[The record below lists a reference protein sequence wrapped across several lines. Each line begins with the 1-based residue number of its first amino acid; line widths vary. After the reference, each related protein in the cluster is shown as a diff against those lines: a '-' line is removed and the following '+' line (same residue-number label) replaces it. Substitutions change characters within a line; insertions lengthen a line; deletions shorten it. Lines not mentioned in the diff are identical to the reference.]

1 MPERVILDPVEQR
14 VLGSLLEKQRTVPDS
29 YPLSLNSLRTACNQA
44 TSRDPV
50 TDYDEP
56 AVLDAL
62 GRLRDRELVRFAKPT
77 GLRVVKYHQRLEE
90 RLGLDPAGAALLAV
104 LLLRGPQ
111 TAGELRP
118 RTDRLHDF
126 ADREAVEAALQE
138 LAAAEPAL
146 VAVLDRQPGQH
157 DRRWVHLLGGEP
169 PAPVEAA
176 PPVDREVVLV
186 DGPRARDRK
195 IAAEYD
201 RLADAYA
208 ERLGDELAE
217 KPFDRWLLEQLAG
230 NAPGQALDVGCGPG
244 QIAGFLAELEME
256 VTGLD
261 LSPAMLTQARAAYP
275 ELSFVQGSFDLPPM
289 PRGSDP
295 RDPGWGLV
303 TAWYAFVHLAGSE
316 ITPAIA
322 ALAKVLCRGGY
333 LALALHVG
341 HDVVHPGEVV
351 GVETELDFVLHDHR
365 AVIAAAEAAGLVEVE
380 WYVRGPLAAEAQ
392 TERLYLIGRRPS

>member
-1 MPERVILDPVEQR
+1 MPDRVIMDPVEQR
-14 VLGSLLEKQRTVPDS
+14 VLGALMEKQRTVPDN
-29 YPLSLNSLRTACNQA
+29 YPLSLNALRAACNQA

-50 TDYDEP
+50 VDYDETTL
-56 AVLDAL
+56 LDTL

-90 RLGLDPAGAALLAV
+90 HLGLDAPGTALIAV

-118 RTDRLHDF
+118 CTERLHPF
-126 ADREAVEAALQE
+126 ADRQAVEAALRSLE
-138 LAAAEPAL
+138 ERDPPL
-146 VAVLDRQPGQH
+146 VRELDRQPGQH
-157 DRRWVHLLGGEP
+157 DRRWMHLLGAEP
-169 PAPVEAA
+169 EAPVEAPA
-176 PPVDREVVLV
+176 VDREVVLAE
-186 DGPRARDRK
+186 GPRARDRK
-195 IAAEYD
+195 VAAEYD
-201 RLADAYA
+201 RLAEAYA
-208 ERLGDELAE
+208 ADLDDELE
-217 KPFDRWLLEQLAG
+217 RKPFDRWLLGHLAD

-244 QIAGFLAELEME
+244 QIAAYLAGLDMD

-261 LSPAMLTQARAAYP
+261 LSPAMLRQAQ
-275 ELSFVQGSFDLPPM
+275 ELHPGIPFVQGSFDLPPM

-341 HDVVHPGEVV
+341 HAVVHPGVV
-351 GVETELDFVLHDHR
+351 VAVETDLDFVLHDHR
-365 AVIAAAEAAGLVEVE
+365 AVLAAAEAAGLIDIE
-380 WYVRGPLAAEAQ
+380 WYVRGPLPDEAR
-392 TERLYLIGRRPS
+392 TERLYLTGRRPG